1 MLTLERPS
9 LKKQVLRQRR
19 LYGEVLSQN
28 QQNKKSHKNVFM
40 NHDLYENDFSNP

>member
-9 LKKQVLRQRR
+9 PKKQV

-28 QQNKKSHKNVFM
+28 QQNKKKSHKNVFM
-40 NHDLYENDFSNP
+40 NQGLYENDFSNP

>member
-9 LKKQVLRQRR
+9 QKKQV

-28 QQNKKSHKNVFM
+28 QQNKESHKNVFM
-40 NHDLYENDFSNP
+40 NQGLYESDFSNP